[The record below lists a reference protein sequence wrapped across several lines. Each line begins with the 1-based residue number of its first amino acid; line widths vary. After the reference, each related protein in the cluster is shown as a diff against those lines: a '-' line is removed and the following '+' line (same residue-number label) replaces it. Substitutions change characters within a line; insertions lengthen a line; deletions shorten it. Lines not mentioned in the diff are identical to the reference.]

1 MWTHTLATV
10 GIVALLL
17 GAEIGAEVSITSY
30 ATRRTWWLMAI
41 GVALYLAIPFLFL
54 WLMRT
59 QKNLTVANTV
69 WQAGNIFIVGLL
81 GWLVLKETLS
91 AYQFVGIGLALV
103 ATVLVMIQPKKKG
116 GSQVKKNGA
125 QPHV

>member
-17 GAEIGAEVSITSY
+17 GAEIGAEMSITTY

-81 GWLVLKETLS
+81 GWLVLKEKPS

-103 ATVLVMIQPKKKG
+103 ATVLVMIQPKKKTPG
-116 GSQVKKNGA
+116 PTKN
-125 QPHV
+125 